1 MIKVKNLTKSYLYN
15 GKRSY
20 IFKNLNF
27 TIKDGESVGLLGGN
41 GAGKSTLLRL
51 IGGIDI
57 PDSGTIEKNCKV
69 SWPFGVAAGFQGSLS
84 ARENVIFVSKIYSSH
99 SKKEIQKKVEIVRD
113 FAEIGEYFDKP
124 YKTYSSGMKNRVSFG
139 LSLAFDFDVYL
150 LDEVTAKGDVGFRS
164 KCKKAL
170 NKLRKKSSFIIVS
183 HNYDFLEKY
192 SDKAYLMY
200 NKNLKEYS
208 NLQKALKDC
217 TKLLTK
223 KSKV

>member
-51 IGGIDI
+51 LGGIDI

-84 ARENVIFVSKIYSSH
+84 VFQHFQVI
-99 SKKEIQKKVEIVRD
+99 
-113 FAEIGEYFDKP
+113 
-124 YKTYSSGMKNRVSFG
+124 
-139 LSLAFDFDVYL
+139 
-150 LDEVTAKGDVGFRS
+150 
-164 KCKKAL
+164 
-170 NKLRKKSSFIIVS
+170 
-183 HNYDFLEKY
+183 
-192 SDKAYLMY
+192 
-200 NKNLKEYS
+200 
-208 NLQKALKDC
+208 
-217 TKLLTK
+217 
-223 KSKV
+223 